1 MQEGNKKI
9 QLLLLPAVY
18 MAAGM
23 LSAQAPAPVSFRVEN
38 KIRAIDD
45 RFGRSMLVAPCFQY
59 TNPIEEF
66 RNIGSA
72 GQQLQKAPIRLPDMR
87 ACKDT
92 AYGFIFFGG
101 TTSGFAPG
109 YVLMVLG
116 NNRRLELPHPVWVD
130 RNNNLDLSDDG
141 PPDTSV
147 YYRTAIDIRIP
158 SAAPGGGEYS
168 VRLSRFPS
176 DSFFSYKN
184 MVNEFYKK
192 FSGTKKFADANHS
205 FREQRLNILAS
216 DSRHG
221 SDSFRLGFKDVNC
234 NGLYNEAGIDE
245 ILVGEW
251 GKPLLSELAIV
262 LSEEGKTEFEW
273 ELKRFRID
281 SLPAHGKTASIRYL
295 NDARLE
301 QSLSIDKKIPRF
313 RYCKVESGK
322 VRKASIRRLRGEAV
336 YIYLWNSKHDRFGA
350 DSATINKIINNRKGV
365 RVLCLNYGDSPKWV
379 ARFNQYYS
387 TRWNMGFSAR
397 HIHEKLHVVK
407 LPAGILI
414 DKKQRVTH
422 PSIQPSGV
430 LEMLNN

>member
-1 MQEGNKKI
+1 MQEGSKI
-9 QLLLLPAVY
+9 IQSFLLPAVY
-18 MAAGM
+18 LAAG
-23 LSAQAPAPVSFRVEN
+23 LLYAQEQAPERFRVEN
-38 KIRAIDD
+38 NIRAVDD
-45 RFGRSMLVAPCFQY
+45 RFGRSMLVAPCFRFTQ
-59 TNPIEEF
+59 PIEEF

-72 GQQLQKAPIRLPDMR
+72 GMQLQHREIRLPDMR
-87 ACKDT
+87 GCKDT

-101 TTSGFAPG
+101 TTSDFAPG

-147 YYRTAIDIRIP
+147 YYKTAIDIRIP
-158 SAAPGGGEYS
+158 SAIPGGGEYA

-192 FSGTKKFADANHS
+192 FSGTKKFSDANHS

-216 DSRHG
+216 DVRHG
-221 SDSFRLGFKDVNC
+221 TDSFRLGFKDVNC
-234 NGLYNEAGIDE
+234 NGMYNEAGVDE

-262 LSEEGKTEFEW
+262 LSEKGATEFEW

-281 SLPAHGKTASIRYL
+281 SLPADGRVAGIRHL
-295 NDARLE
+295 NGARLE
-301 QSLSIDKKIPRF
+301 QSLVTGKKLPRF
-313 RYCKVESGK
+313 RYCKVEGGK
-322 VRKASIRRLRGEAV
+322 VKKAGIRRYRGEQL
-336 YIYLWNSKHDRFGA
+336 YLYVWNSKHERFPS
-350 DSATINKIINNRKGV
+350 DSAFINKIINSGKNV

-387 TRWNMGFSAR
+387 TRWDMGFSAR
-397 HIHEKLHVVK
+397 HIHEKLHMVK

-422 PSIQPSGV
+422 PSIMPSAV
-430 LEMLNN
+430 PDALNN

>member
-1 MQEGNKKI
+1 MQEGIKPIRNI
-9 QLLLLPAVY
+9 MLPAVY
-18 MAAGM
+18 LAAGM
-23 LSAQAPAPVSFRVEN
+23 LSAQAPSVFRVEN
-38 KIRAIDD
+38 KVRAIDD
-45 RFGRSMLVAPCFQY
+45 RFGRSMLVAPCFRY

-72 GQQLQKAPIRLPDMR
+72 GMELQHRSIRLPDMR
-87 ACKDT
+87 GCNDT

-101 TTSGFAPG
+101 TTSDFAPG

-147 YYRTAIDIRIP
+147 YYKTAIDIRIP
-158 SAAPGGGEYS
+158 SSVPGGGEYA

-216 DSRHG
+216 DIRHG

-234 NGLYNEAGIDE
+234 NGIYNERGIDE

-251 GKPLLSELAIV
+251 GKALLSELAIV
-262 LSEEGKTEFEW
+262 LPESGKAEFEW
-273 ELKRFRID
+273 DLKRFRID
-281 SLPAHGKTASIRYL
+281 SLPADGKSALIRHMQ
-295 NDARLE
+295 DVRLE
-301 QSLSIDKKIPRF
+301 QSLSTGRKIPRF
-313 RYCKVESGK
+313 RYCKVHNGK
-322 VRKASIRRLRGEAV
+322 IRKAGIRRLRGEILYV
-336 YIYLWNSKHDRFGA
+336 YVWNSKHDRFAG
-350 DSATINKIINNRKGV
+350 DSTFINKIINSRKGV
-365 RVLCLNYGDSPKWV
+365 QVLCLNYGDSPKWV
-379 ARFNQYYS
+379 AKFNQYYGTQWS
-387 TRWNMGFSAR
+387 MGFSAR
-397 HIHEKLHVVK
+397 HIHDKLRVVK
-407 LPAGILI
+407 LPSGILI

-422 PSIQPSGV
+422 PSITPSAV
-430 LEMLNN
+430 WDMISN